1 MFADR
6 SVEGCFFASRE
17 WPLGTRQVHQAQGW
31 FSGLELRIAAGKA
44 VPAGLAARG
53 VASEDRSPSAE
64 RQAGLPW

>member
-17 WPLGTRQVHQAQGW
+17 WPLRTRLVHQAQGW

-53 VASEDRSPSAE
+53 VAS
-64 RQAGLPW
+64 